1 MVRLMHGFGSSEI
14 LCLRSVIS
22 LLISTA
28 ITSLLNHSPY
38 TNDKQLHKLLMIRC
52 IIAGI
57 GHYCFYQSI
66 YMLDV
71 TESVTISQT
80 SPFWTTILAGLILK
94 EKLRPN
100 LFLTLIFSFVGILL
114 IIQPTFIKEILG
126 IQVDK
131 YQGDQSE
138 RMMGLIFG
146 LLQSF
151 SISTAMIIVKKLSA
165 GIQNTIIIHYAVLS
179 TAIIS
184 GLDLIYKGG
193 FNQKI
198 YEPENLIFVFFIGLT
213 NYSAQIIYSR
223 AIMLGQASK
232 VGPLTYSQ
240 ILFGFIIEITIFHK
254 DVSLLNIA
262 GAILILLGNIES
274 IKGK

>member
-1 MVRLMHGFGSSEI
+1 MHGFGSSEI